1 MLFIVFGVYY
11 RYGWLVL
18 WSSVPS
24 LHFLSLSFLWY
35 ILWLL
40 FYCFIPPLLFSFLLF
55 SSLLFSSLLFS
66 SLLFFSLLF
75 SSLLFPSILFPSLLF
90 PSLPFSSLLF
100 SVVSALRLSLHGHK
114 SSFFFSG
121 RCPVIRSTSAIG
133 HQFDWQLVLLVGTHQ
148 WLITDLGC
156 HQSPG
161 SSPGYTHQWCQWQ
174 VCRLLI
180 SPSTKSCSGL
190 YF

>member
-24 LHFLSLSFLWY
+24 LHFLSLSFLWFIY
-35 ILWLL
+35 I
-40 FYCFIPPLLFSFLLF
+40 YIY
-55 SSLLFSSLLFS
+55 
-66 SLLFFSLLF
+66 LLFFSNLF
-75 SSLLFPSILFPSLLF
+75 WFCFCFVFFSFLLF

-156 HQSPG
+156 HQSSG

-174 VCRLLI
+174 GCRLLI